1 MALAAGI
8 QKGCKGLN
16 DFPGR
21 LASRDGLHPTGS
33 KGGPQYPVGARS
45 DFSGYRPRSQV
56 DAPPPRGFS
65 GGEEG
70 AVLSTMAGWGGGLKA
85 FKVINE
91 IHISGATCL
100 SETIPGRKTL
110 EKQVFY
116 LSKWYKKDEETPIL
130 FSRPKGSI
138 SKSRRGRK
146 TVQSKCEL
154 MSQESPYFTL
164 KQRGTESIRAQKCTE
179 VTGQLPA
186 TGQTRG
192 CWPEKATTYW
202 EAQEGGVPFAC
213 LHRIRTHMHRCS
225 KHGMVYITYAVLTK
239 TFLSFGSFEFSLLQ
253 WFNF

>member
-1 MALAAGI
+1 M
-8 QKGCKGLN
+8 
-16 DFPGR
+16 
-21 LASRDGLHPTGS
+21 
-33 KGGPQYPVGARS
+33 
-45 DFSGYRPRSQV
+45 
-56 DAPPPRGFS
+56 
-65 GGEEG
+65 
-70 AVLSTMAGWGGGLKA
+70 LSTMAGWGGGLKA

-138 SKSRRGRK
+138 SKSRRGTE

-154 MSQESPYFTL
+154 MSQESPYFTP